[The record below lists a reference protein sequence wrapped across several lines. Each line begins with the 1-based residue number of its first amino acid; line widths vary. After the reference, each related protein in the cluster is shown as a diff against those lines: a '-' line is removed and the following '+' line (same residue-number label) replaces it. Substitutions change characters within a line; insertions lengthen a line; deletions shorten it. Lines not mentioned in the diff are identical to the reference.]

1 MDDASGLLITVTGR
15 DRPGLLARLC
25 AVVEEQGARVVDLE
39 QVVIR
44 DRLVLG
50 ILVSPDDPTALA
62 DALTA
67 AGTELGV
74 SVTCETTAA
83 RRPVEAGPRH
93 FVTLV
98 GQPLR
103 AGALA
108 GLAGAISGVD
118 GNVERITRLSRYPV
132 QSFELLVSGADSEA
146 LRAGLAAEAARQHID
161 VAVQPAT
168 LYRRAKR
175 LVCLDVDSTLLQGEA
190 IEELADYAGCAEQV
204 RQVTG
209 EAMSGELDFADSL
222 RARVALLEGL
232 PEEQVAA
239 CVAGL
244 RLTPGA
250 KTLVRTLKRLGFQVA
265 IVSGGFTQVTDALVE
280 RLGIDYAAAN
290 TLEVAD
296 GRLTGRV
303 LDPVVD
309 RPAKARLLAEFAAQ
323 AGVPLSQTVAIGD
336 GANDVDMLQ
345 RAGLGIAFN
354 AKSPAREAA
363 DTALNV
369 PYLDA
374 ILFLL
379 GITREEIEAADA
391 ADPLAPMPGDDIDD
405 LREVTGASTTD
416 R

>member
-1 MDDASGLLITVTGR
+1 MDDTTGLLITVTGA
-15 DRPGLLARLC
+15 DRPGIT
-25 AVVEEQGARVVDLE
+25 ARVFQIVDEHGGRVIDLE

-44 DRLVLG
+44 ERLVLG
-50 ILVSPDDPTALA
+50 VLVSPDDPDKLATAMQQLA
-62 DALTA
+62 GELDVDVSCEA
-67 AGTELGV
+67 AAVG
-74 SVTCETTAA
+74 
-83 RRPVEAGPRH
+83 RPVETLTRH
-93 FVTLV
+93 FVTMV

-103 AGALA
+103 AGAIAALTSEMA
-108 GLAGAISGVD
+108 RLGGNIEQIS
-118 GNVERITRLSRYPV
+118 RLSRYPV
-132 QSFELLVSGADSEA
+132 QSFEFLVSGAEGEA
-146 LRAGLAAEAARQHID
+146 LRAGLGSEAARQHID

-190 IEELADYAGCAEQV
+190 IEEIADRAGCGEQV
-204 RQVTG
+204 RRVTS
-209 EAMSGELDFADSL
+209 EAMNGQLDFADSL
-222 RARVALLEGL
+222 RARVAMLEGL
-232 PEEQVAA
+232 GEEHLRE
-239 CVAGL
+239 CVEQL

-265 IVSGGFTQVTDALVE
+265 IVSGGFTQVTDWLTE
-280 RLGIDYAAAN
+280 RLNIDYAAAN
-290 TLEVAD
+290 NLEVVD

-303 LDPVVD
+303 VGAVVD
-309 RPAKARLLAEFAAQ
+309 RPAKAQLLARFAEQ

-391 ADPLAPMPGDDIDD
+391 ADPLAPIDESGEP
-405 LREVTGASTTD
+405 RVVEGPE

>member
-1 MDDASGLLITVTGR
+1 MDDTSGLLITVTGV
-15 DRPGLLARLC
+15 DHPGITSRLC
-25 AVVEEQGARVVDLE
+25 EVIAASGGRMIDLE
-39 QVVIR
+39 QVVLR

-50 ILVSPDDPTALA
+50 MLVSPDEPETLAAALRE
-62 DALTA
+62 
-67 AGTELGV
+67 AGDELGV
-74 SVTCETTAA
+74 EVACETTAA
-83 RRPVEAGPRH
+83 WGPADTRPRH
-93 FVTLV
+93 FVTMV
-98 GQPLR
+98 GQPLP
-103 AGALA
+103 
-108 GLAGAISGVD
+108 AGAIAALTGEVARVG
-118 GNVERITRLSRYPV
+118 GNIERITRLSRYPV
-132 QSFELLVSGADSEA
+132 QSFEFLLSGADGEA
-146 LRAGLAAEAARQHID
+146 LRAALGNEAARQHVD

-190 IEELADYAGCAEQV
+190 IEEVADLAGCGEEV
-204 RQVTG
+204 RAVTSD
-209 EAMSGELDFADSL
+209 AMNGELEFADSL
-222 RARVALLEGL
+222 RARVALLEGVGT
-232 PEEQVAA
+232 EQLQS
-239 CVAGL
+239 CVEQL

-265 IVSGGFTQVTDALVE
+265 VVSGGFTQVTDWLTE

-303 LDPVVD
+303 VGPVVD
-309 RPAKARLLAEFAAQ
+309 RAAKARWLERFAEQ

-345 RAGLGIAFN
+345 SAGLGIAFN
-354 AKSPAREAA
+354 AKPLAREAA
-363 DTALNV
+363 DTSLNV

-379 GITREEIEAADA
+379 GLTREEIEAADA
-391 ADPLAPMPGDDIDD
+391 AEPLAPIEDADTAGGLD
-405 LREVTGASTTD
+405 ASVVE